1 MANFGTRPTTN
12 NIVPIYAS
20 GSPVTSSN
28 PTVTPIWSTAGS
40 PTGTPPSNNL
50 ITLVN
55 YYVNRLIFQYS
66 EQPNAQ
72 MLTALMVKQALADDL
87 TTLLINAFDIDTAV
101 GPQLDIIG
109 KYVGVPRNINPVGS
123 SIPYWGFE
131 NYAVPPTGNPIG
143 FRNYAGTT
151 NTSGVWE
158 SYSDAAQPATNLND
172 DQYRLVIQ
180 LQIILNS
187 NDGTLAS
194 IQQYLN
200 DLLPGFVTLTDN
212 QNMTLTYN
220 VSNIYTT
227 LNISLLERF
236 LPAPMGVGI
245 TVITTE
251 LGSGRSLST
260 STYGRVLS
268 NGTIGRIT
276 SVGT

>member
-1 MANFGTRPTTN
+1 MANFGTRSTN

-20 GSPVTSSN
+20 GDPVTSSS
-28 PTVTPIWSTAGS
+28 PTVVPVWPTAGS

-87 TTLLINAFDIDTAV
+87 TTLLINAFNIDTAV

-123 SIPYWGFE
+123 SIPYWGFN
-131 NYAVPPTGNPIG
+131 NYLNTGNTIG

-200 DLLPGFVTLTDN
+200 DLLPDFVTLTDN

-220 VSNIYTT
+220 VSNNYTF
-227 LNISLLERF
+227 LSLSLLERF

-245 TVITTE
+245 NVVTTQI
-251 LGSGRSLST
+251 GSGRSLST
-260 STYGRVLS
+260 STYGRILS
-268 NGTIGRIT
+268 YSNVGRIT
-276 SVGT
+276 SVGS